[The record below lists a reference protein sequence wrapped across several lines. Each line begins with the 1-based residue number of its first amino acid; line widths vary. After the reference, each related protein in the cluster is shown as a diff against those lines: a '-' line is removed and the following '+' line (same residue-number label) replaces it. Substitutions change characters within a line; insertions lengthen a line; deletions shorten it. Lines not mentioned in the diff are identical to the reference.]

1 MSISKKAKANYE
13 EANRIAQTLEPNFD
27 TQSWEKVRDIDFDIA
42 CNFVKYMWD
51 KKSDYKMPKR
61 IKFKKTTGHRYT
73 DFKPNSTRYKN
84 IDGFR
89 KITAGT
95 YCINITNGWGN
106 FAHEFSHDLA
116 WIINNHGE
124 HGDFQ
129 SGVELEVHKELHTFL
144 HKAKNNLIDITPLPV
159 EQPKKRKKSKTKKLP
174 YQASYPT
181 LLKRFPQIVV
191 EDEGEWDEIDGR
203 TVYYVYIE
211 ESWFEKHGL
220 SSEHDCPL
228 NSEGHNAW
236 GVDERFWHTETL
248 AKFIYET
255 ELTNKNN

>member
-1 MSISKKAKANYE
+1 MSISKKAKANYA
-13 EANRIAQTLEPNFD
+13 EANRIAQTLEPNFH
-27 TQSWEKVRDIDFDIA
+27 TAKWQKINDIDFDIA

-73 DFKPNSTRYKN
+73 DFKPSSTRYKN
-84 IDGFR
+84 INGFH

-144 HKAKNNLIDITPLPV
+144 HKAKNNLIDIIPLPV
-159 EQPKKRKKSKTKKLP
+159 DEPKKRKRRKKRKTKKLP
-174 YQASYPT
+174 YEASYPT
-181 LLKRFPQIVV
+181 LLKRFPQITAEMDFTR
-191 EDEGEWDEIDGR
+191 EDGTGVYWIYIDDDF
-203 TVYYVYIE
+203 YKE
-211 ESWFEKHGL
+211 HGL
-220 SSEHDCPL
+220 SQKTDDPL
-228 NSEGHNAW
+228 DDDHYATGSYNRDDKVKICAE
-236 GVDERFWHTETL
+236 
-248 AKFIYET
+248 FIYK
-255 ELTNKNN
+255 LTNKNN